1 MPFWLRANRN
11 PYRAFQFQA
20 WDDVPKSPVRDSKR
34 VGIRVKFDSAVEL
47 AQTELNE
54 RPDASRFGEPAI
66 TLRVLG
72 IFTCILTSAFCANTK
87 SLATVVKFL
96 MCG

>member
-1 MPFWLRANRN
+1 MPIFIREN

-20 WDDVPKSPVRDSKR
+20 WDHVPRSQVCHTVWDSKR
-34 VGIRVKFDSAVEL
+34 VGIRGEVDWADEL

-72 IFTCILTSAFCANTK
+72 IFTCVLTSAFCADTK
-87 SLATVVKFL
+87 SLL
-96 MCG
+96 

>member
-1 MPFWLRANRN
+1 MLAWAGSHAHFYSRETIPE
-11 PYRAFQFQA
+11 FQFQA
-20 WDDVPKSPVRDSKR
+20 WDHVPRSQVRDSKR
-34 VGIRVKFDSAVEL
+34 VGIRVEFDWADEL

-72 IFTCILTSAFCANTK
+72 IFTCVLTSAFCADTK
-87 SLATVVKFL
+87 SLL
-96 MCG
+96 